1 MKKEESKSL
10 LRANHTQQFY
20 EELRRRKIESIIKS
34 DEKGVSEKCQML
46 KIEADKLGEKLRQK
60 EELARLKGDP
70 EAKDEAAELLLSSI
84 KAKMGI
90 VDLLKNNARAHS

>member
-1 MKKEESKSL
+1 M
-10 LRANHTQQFY
+10 
-20 EELRRRKIESIIKS
+20 
-34 DEKGVSEKCQML
+34 
-46 KIEADKLGEKLRQK
+46 EADKLGEKLKQK

-90 VDLLKNNARAHS
+90 VDLLKNNTRSHS